1 MPTFFKLNVV
11 ILMLILGAS
20 LYAQN
25 SASANANVT
34 AQLKRGL
41 AITNLDGDLNFGEII
56 LDGSVQT
63 PSIAPGSGVRF
74 EVTGH
79 PNKDVTVTFSGV
91 TLDNF
96 AWVIANGGTNGAL
109 DFTPSVEET
118 GSSSTYSSP
127 NPVTTGDVISLD
139 NVTGTGYLYL
149 WLGGSLDIAANQ
161 PYGDYTGV
169 FTMNV
174 AY

>member
-1 MPTFFKLNVV
+1 MQTFLKLNVV
-11 ILMLILGAS
+11 ILVLVLGTS
-20 LYAQN
+20 LYAQS
-25 SASANANVT
+25 SASATANVT

-41 AITNLDGDLNFGEII
+41 AITNLDGDLDFGEII
-56 LDGSVQT
+56 LDGSAQT
-63 PSIAPGSGVRF
+63 PTIAPGSGVRF

-79 PNKDVTVTFSGV
+79 PNRDVTVTFSGV

-96 AWVIANGGTNGAL
+96 AWVTTNGGTNGTL
-109 DFTPSVEET
+109 DYTPDVEET

-127 NPVTTGDVISLD
+127 NPVTSGDVVQLV

-161 PYGDYTGV
+161 PYGDYTGI

>member
-1 MPTFFKLNVV
+1 MQTLLKFSVV
-11 ILMLILGAS
+11 FILLGLSTS
-20 LYAQN
+20 LLAQ
-25 SASANANVT
+25 STASATANVT

-41 AITNLDGDLNFGEII
+41 AITNLDGDLDFGEIV
-56 LDGSVQT
+56 LTGSAQT
-63 PSIAPGSGVRF
+63 PTIAPGAGVRF

-79 PNKDVTVTFSGV
+79 PNRDVTVTFLGV

-96 AWVIANGGTNGAL
+96 AWVTINGGTNGTF
-109 DFTPSVEET
+109 DFTPNVEET

-127 NPVTTGDVISLD
+127 NPVTTGDVISLV

-149 WLGGSLDIAANQ
+149 WLGGSLDVAANQ
-161 PYGDYTGV
+161 PYGDYTGT